1 MTGSDETIVST
12 PPERGSAGCGL
23 LGCLAII
30 VVLVALG
37 AGAAA
42 VAGLLEPI
50 VHRFRSPA
58 DAVREYLDAYEAED
72 VTRARSFL
80 CEELRGALGDA
91 ELPNP
96 AAVVDPDAGDAW
108 TAGVEDEFPY
118 PRGEGR
124 VGIRYQ
130 VRLPIETRT
139 GQALLVNEDGW
150 RICEFQG

>member
-1 MTGSDETIVST
+1 MRDEEQTADARRG
-12 PPERGSAGCGL
+12 RGSGGCGL

-42 VAGLLEPI
+42 VAGLLEPV

-58 DAVREYLDAYEAED
+58 EVVREYLDAYEAED
-72 VTRARSFL
+72 ATRARSFL
-80 CEELRGALGDA
+80 CEELRAELGDA

-118 PRGEGR
+118 PREGGQ
-124 VGIRYQ
+124 VGIFYE
-130 VRLPIETRT
+130 VHLPIETKRA
-139 GQALLVNEDGW
+139 QALLQNEDGW
-150 RICEFQG
+150 RICAFQD